1 MNLRTK
7 HSLSINPKIPRYP
20 NDGKGRDTYISYAV
34 LKDYHYLPPQPSS
47 FPPHVTKSQDLS
59 LKKPIKKYI
68 MDGQGRDY
76 YISYSI
82 NLSTNKYS
90 GDVNIAN
97 TLRTASD
104 EIHIPKGTS
113 NFEKKLINRIF
124 YGKCPGL
131 NTRYMSPKV
140 IFARKKAEIEEE
152 ERLKKEEEERL
163 RREEE
168 ANLFQQSQIQEK
180 KKKNPY
186 SREPLP
192 TENDL
197 KESIKRIFLFNNKII
212 DENNKVKDKAWY

>member
-90 GDVNIAN
+90 GDVNLAN
-97 TLRTASD
+97 TLRTASN

-168 ANLFQQSQIQEK
+168 ANLFQQSQMQEK

>member
-97 TLRTASD
+97 TLRTASND
-104 EIHIPKGTS
+104 IHIPKGTS

-192 TENDL
+192 TEDDL

-212 DENNKVKDKAWY
+212 DENNKEKNKAWY

>member
-7 HSLSINPKIPRYP
+7 HSLSLNPKIPRYP
-20 NDGKGRDTYISYAV
+20 NDGRGRDTYISYAV

-113 NFEKKLINRIF
+113 NFEKKLINRI
-124 YGKCPGL
+124 YG
-131 NTRYMSPKV
+131 
-140 IFARKKAEIEEE
+140 
-152 ERLKKEEEERL
+152 
-163 RREEE
+163 
-168 ANLFQQSQIQEK
+168 
-180 KKKNPY
+180 
-186 SREPLP
+186 
-192 TENDL
+192 
-197 KESIKRIFLFNNKII
+197 
-212 DENNKVKDKAWY
+212 

>member
-68 MDGQGRDY
+68 MDGKGRDY

-90 GDVNIAN
+90 GDVNLAN
-97 TLRTASD
+97 TLRTASN

-212 DENNKVKDKAWY
+212 DENNKVKDKAGY

>member
-68 MDGQGRDY
+68 MDGKGRDY

-90 GDVNIAN
+90 GDVNLAN
-97 TLRTASD
+97 TLRTASN

-140 IFARKKAEIEEE
+140 IFARKKDEIEEE

>member
-68 MDGQGRDY
+68 MDGKGRDY

>member
-59 LKKPIKKYI
+59 LKKPIKKYV

-90 GDVNIAN
+90 GDVNLAN
-97 TLRTASD
+97 TLRTASN

-168 ANLFQQSQIQEK
+168 VNLFQQSQIQEK

>member
-131 NTRYMSPKV
+131 NSRYMSPKV

-180 KKKNPY
+180 KRKI
-186 SREPLP
+186 LIL
-192 TENDL
+192 ENHYLL
-197 KESIKRIFLFNNKII
+197 KMI
-212 DENNKVKDKAWY
+212 

>member
-90 GDVNIAN
+90 GDVNLAN
-97 TLRTASD
+97 TLRTASN

-131 NTRYMSPKV
+131 NSRYMSPKV

>member
-7 HSLSINPKIPRYP
+7 HSLSLNPKIPRYP
-20 NDGKGRDTYISYAV
+20 NDGRGRDTYISYAV

-47 FPPHVTKSQDLS
+47 YPPHVTKSQDLS
-59 LKKPIKKYI
+59 LKKPIKKYV

-76 YISYSI
+76 YISYTI

-90 GDVNIAN
+90 GDINIEN
-97 TLRTASD
+97 TLRTSPN
-104 EIHIPKGTS
+104 EIHVPKGTS

-140 IFARKKAEIEEE
+140 VFARKKKEIEEE
-152 ERLKKEEEERL
+152 EKLKREEEERL

-168 ANLFQQSQIQEK
+168 EKLFQQSQNQEK

-192 TENDL
+192 TEDDL
-197 KESIKRIFLFNNKII
+197 RESVKKIFLFNNKII
-212 DENNKVKDKAWY
+212 DDNNKEKDKAWY

>member
-197 KESIKRIFLFNNKII
+197 KESIRRIFLLNNKII

>member
-59 LKKPIKKYI
+59 LKKPIKKYV

-90 GDVNIAN
+90 GDVNLAN
-97 TLRTASD
+97 TLRTASN

-131 NTRYMSPKV
+131 NSRYMSPKA
-140 IFARKKAEIEEE
+140 IFARKKADIEEE

-168 ANLFQQSQIQEK
+168 VNLFQQSQIQEK